1 MEIKSAI
8 QFAEPTIGDS
18 IFNDRISI
26 KTRQNPLVTLDVKGY
41 GVDGILIPNG
51 SSGERPLT
59 DSTYIGCI
67 RYNTDLNQFEGLSSN
82 EIDNGVE
89 WIKLG
94 GISDFDGDTKITTET
109 FTGNDDDILKFYAGN
124 AVNEKLTILGSNGN
138 VGIGTSTNLND
149 KLVVNGT
156 INATNFKKGGDE
168 ITSTALELNLLN
180 GSIKGSVVNNKAVIY
195 GSDGQIN
202 ATKLQIGG
210 IDITLTPNELNLL
223 DGSSIGTIINSRAV
237 IYGSEGEINATKL
250 QIEGN
255 DITSTSAELNLLDGS
270 ESGNIIDSKAVIY
283 GSSGEINAT
292 KLQINGT
299 DITSTPNEL
308 NLLDESVAG
317 TIVNSKAVIYGSGGE
332 INATKLQINGTDIT
346 SNPNELNLLDESVAG
361 TIVNSKAVIYGS
373 GGEINATKLQI
384 NGTDITS
391 NPNELNLLDG
401 SSIGTIVNNKAV
413 IYGSSG
419 EVNTVQIY
427 TETVKAKT
435 NNLKITNNTGD
446 GIIITD
452 TITDGLVVIGVNPSA
467 LLSGETKLYVSGKIK
482 TNSDIISSK
491 LISTDDLTLHNSN
504 NNGLIITNNDNSSDD
519 KVTINSKLEVD
530 EDCLFKKDLEVQGDI
545 TIRGQ
550 YLQIDSDV
558 STSESM
564 TISNSG
570 SLTAFKVIQTGAA
583 DSLIIYDSV
592 NKDSL
597 LNTEIAFI
605 IKDGGNIGIGTS
617 TPVKTLDVN
626 GTMAVSGD
634 MNINGK
640 IKSGLQII
648 GETTST
654 KTPGENSINLGIDST
669 GSYGYIDI
677 SCISASGGYIDFSSA
692 DNSDFNC
699 RIRGVKTDKK
709 LLFYTNGS
717 TTESLTLDKDGNLT
731 TTGDILIP
739 TGKTLKINNVDQI
752 TRLETYIDNKFK
764 NSIIAQLNHTNNNC
778 DNIKLNNLINI
789 YGQSTGII
797 YYVQDMK
804 TLLTYEYSLSKGDY
818 ININSSYYRVFKIIS
833 PSGSG
838 IDQYG
843 GFTLVDSD
851 NESESTDDYSNF
863 LSYKKANF
871 EVNLITTGP
880 NLGLNTNGSN
890 NYKLNNNIITIS
902 ETRVYNFNI
911 SVRFDLSTGTGYS
924 ILYIKVNDYCYRSF
938 YLPSITPI
946 NDKASSTLSV
956 SFKLHLNQEDQV
968 SFESNYKLNSCF
980 IDIDF

>member
-1 MEIKSAI
+1 MTGGMEIKSAI

-18 IFNDRISI
+18 IFNDKVSI
-26 KTRQNPLVTLDVKGY
+26 KTRANPLVTLDVKGD

-51 SSGERPLT
+51 STDERPNT
-59 DSTYIGCI
+59 NSTYIGCI
-67 RYNTDLNQFEGLSSN
+67 RYNTTLDIFEGLS
-82 EIDNGVE
+82 DNGSNGAA

-94 GISDFDGDTKITTET
+94 GISDIDGDTKITTESS
-109 FTGNDDDILKFYAGN
+109 TGSDDDILKFYAGN
-124 AVNEKLTILGSNGN
+124 AANEKLTIIGSTGN
-138 VGIGTSTNLND
+138 VGIGTSINLND

-156 INATNFKKGGDE
+156 INATNFKKGGTE
-168 ITSTALELNLLN
+168 ITSTATELNLLD
-180 GSIKGSVVNNKAVIY
+180 GSIAGNIINNKAVIY
-195 GSDGQIN
+195 GSGGEVN
-202 ATKLQIGG
+202 ATKLQISGV
-210 IDITLTPNELNLL
+210 DITSTPFELNLL
-223 DGSSIGTIINSRAV
+223 DGSIAGNVIN
-237 IYGSEGEINATKL
+237 N
-250 QIEGN
+250 
-255 DITSTSAELNLLDGS
+255 
-270 ESGNIIDSKAVIY
+270 
-283 GSSGEINAT
+283 
-292 KLQINGT
+292 
-299 DITSTPNEL
+299 
-308 NLLDESVAG
+308 
-317 TIVNSKAVIYGSGGE
+317 KAVIYGSGGE
-332 INATKLQINGTDIT
+332 INATKLQISDVDIT
-346 SNPNELNLLDESVAG
+346 STATELNLLDGSESGNV
-361 TIVNSKAVIYGS
+361 INSKAVIYGS
-373 GGEINATKLQI
+373 TGEINATKLQI
-384 NGTDITS
+384 SGVDITS
-391 NPNELNLLDG
+391 TPNELNLLDG
-401 SSIGTIVNNKAV
+401 SSNGTIVNNKAV
-413 IYGSSG
+413 IYGSGG
-419 EVNTVQIY
+419 EVNTVQIN

-435 NNLKITNNTGD
+435 NNLEITNNTGN
-446 GIIITD
+446 GIIITN
-452 TITDGLVVIGVNPSA
+452 TSSDGLVVIGANPSVE
-467 LLSGETKLYVSGKIK
+467 LSGDTKLFVSGKIK
-482 TNSDIISSK
+482 TNNDIISSK
-491 LISTDDLTLHNSN
+491 LISIDNLTLHNSN
-504 NNGLIITNNDNSSDD
+504 NNGLIITNNDNSNDD

-597 LNTEIAFI
+597 LDSEIAFI

-617 TPVKTLDVN
+617 TPGKTLDVN

-648 GETTST
+648 GETPST
-654 KTPGENSINLGIDST
+654 KTPGENSINLGIDSS

-677 SCISASGGYIDFSSA
+677 SCTDAFGGYIDFSSA
-692 DNSDFNC
+692 DGSDFNC

-717 TTESLTLDKDGNLT
+717 TTESLTLDKNGNLT

-764 NSIIAQLNHTNNNC
+764 NSIIAQLDHTNNNC
-778 DNIKLNNLINI
+778 DNIKLNNSINI
-789 YGQSTGII
+789 SGQSNGII
-797 YYVQDMK
+797 YYDQDMK
-804 TLLTYEYSLSKGDY
+804 TVSTYEYLLSKGDY

-843 GFTLVDSD
+843 GFTLVDSLSD
-851 NESESTDDYSNF
+851 LESTDDYTSF
-863 LSYKKANF
+863 SSYKKANF
-871 EVNLITTGP
+871 EVNLITTGT
-880 NLGLNTNGSN
+880 NLGLNTTGIN
-890 NYKLNNNIITIS
+890 NNKLNNNIITIS
-902 ETRVYNFNI
+902 ESRVYNFNI

-924 ILYIKVNDYCYRSF
+924 ILYIKVNDHCYRSF

-956 SFKLHLNQEDQV
+956 SFKLHLNQGDQV